1 MPGSIGE
8 SIRRARLAQG
18 LTLAELASKLGSAGL
33 EITGAGISHWETGRA
48 SPSENK
54 IKKLEQILGL
64 LTVPLAGQ
72 EEPPIDAANSI
83 FGVWLRKARTD
94 VGLSVPELARAAGI
108 SPVAIYHLEAGRSQN
123 PQSET
128 KAKLERAL
136 NRQIPEEVKAE
147 IIEDQKIEGLGAL
160 TDFDPHDRRALPNAP
175 GVYVF
180 YDISERP
187 IYIGKAAN
195 IADRVLNHFEKFWF
209 KSPIV
214 YTGSYIEIPDEKVR
228 H

>member
-1 MPGSIGE
+1 MPGSLGE
-8 SIRRARLAQG
+8 AIRRARLAQG
-18 LTLAELASKLGSAGL
+18 LTLAELASKLDM
-33 EITGAGISHWETGRA
+33 TGAGVSHWETGRV
-48 SPSENK
+48 SPNENK
-54 IKKLEQILGL
+54 IRKLEQILGPL
-64 LTVPLAGQ
+64 SVPEVGQ
-72 EEPPIDAANSI
+72 EPELSIDTTTSI
-83 FGVWLRKARTD
+83 FGVWLRKARTE

-128 KAKLERAL
+128 KIRLERAL
-136 NRQIPEEVKAE
+136 NRQIPDEVKTE
-147 IIEDQKIEGLGAL
+147 ISEEQRIEGLGSL
-160 TDFDPHDRRALPNAP
+160 TDFDPHDRRGLPNVP

-180 YDISERP
+180 YDVSERP

-214 YTGSYIEIPDEKVR
+214 LHRIL